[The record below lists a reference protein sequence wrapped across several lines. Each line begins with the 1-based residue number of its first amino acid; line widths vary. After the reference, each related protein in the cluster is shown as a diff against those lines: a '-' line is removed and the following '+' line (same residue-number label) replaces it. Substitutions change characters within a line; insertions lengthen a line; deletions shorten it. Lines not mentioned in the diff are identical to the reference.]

1 MFSDVLPLRA
11 IALQTLFLVVAI
23 ACESSVFQ
31 RLLKLDYKTSA
42 QYAISVNLFSMVVGW
57 IVFFVVQPLLPGP
70 MKVQLISFVFF
81 AQFLQELGSTTI
93 APILIVT
100 ALFIFMGT
108 FFVKLKGLEVLELML
123 EKVKTSES
131 STLDA
136 KSVRL
141 RRKIQ
146 QNVGFQVSRKDH
158 AVLVANAC
166 SFSAILLIL
175 VLQSLG

>member
-1 MFSDVLPLRA
+1 
-11 IALQTLFLVVAI
+11 
-23 ACESSVFQ
+23 
-31 RLLKLDYKTSA
+31 
-42 QYAISVNLFSMVVGW
+42 
-57 IVFFVVQPLLPGP
+57 
-70 MKVQLISFVFF
+70 
-81 AQFLQELGSTTI
+81 
-93 APILIVT
+93 
-100 ALFIFMGT
+100 
-108 FFVKLKGLEVLELML
+108 ML